1 MFVILFRLMETK
13 APKNFIRAFLLFLRR
28 NLDRVRLVVRIERVM
43 EEWKRVSP
51 ELLESYCEAFNVG
64 VEKYLQS

>member
-1 MFVILFRLMETK
+1 METK

-28 NLDRVRLVVRIERVM
+28 NLGRVRLVVGVERVM
-43 EEWKRVSP
+43 EEWRRVSP

-64 VEKYLQS
+64 VEKYLEG